1 MISSERTQNFI
12 VAVMIITAVISS
24 GLVIGNAQYY
34 GGSFVLAGELAVNLT
49 DIHVSNVDPTNES
62 ITPSIAL
69 NFNMAIA
76 AQAVGNVRITFIG
89 ATLWL
94 NNDLLS
100 LTSFAYTPPLQDQY
114 LHSNFD
120 RNIVMSQ
127 TVSPVSD
134 RQTVIDAYQTSTWA
148 WNITLRYSYIVF
160 DEPNTIMW
168 RWYYF
173 YTTNFTLT

>member
-1 MISSERTQNFI
+1 MISSERPQNFI

-24 GLVIGNAQYY
+24 GFIIGNAQYY
-34 GGSFVLAGELAVNLT
+34 GGSFALAGMLAVNLT
-49 DIHVSNVDPTNES
+49 DIHVSNVDPTNAS
-62 ITPSIAL
+62 ITPGISL
-69 NFNMAIA
+69 TFNFAVN
-76 AQAVGNVRITFIG
+76 AQAEGNVRITFVG

-94 NNDLLS
+94 NNYLLS
-100 LTSFAYTPPLQDQY
+100 LTPFAYTPALADQY
-114 LHSNFD
+114 LYSNFD
-120 RNIVMSQ
+120 RNIILSQ
-127 TVSPVSD
+127 TVSPVYD
-134 RQTVIDAYQTSTWA
+134 RQTIIDAYQSSTWA